1 MLELGSRD
9 VAVIVL
15 VEDLIVSA
23 AQPSGRVATHLES
36 LSDLLLRVGVVHL
49 PGHEGHELGEVDRVV
64 SIGVDLTL
72 GLYASTASVT
82 ARTQMFAEGCI
93 REGDWPIEVR
103 PIVAIKRNA

>member
-1 MLELGSRD
+1 VLELGGRD
-9 VAVIVL
+9 VAVVVL
-15 VEDLIVSA
+15 VKDLFVNTEHMSK
-23 AQPSGRVATHLES
+23 RMTNLES
-36 LSDLLLRVGVVHL
+36 LSDLLLGVCVVHL